1 MKVTH
6 QLSRLEPIV
15 LDPLHGV
22 NEEDWCRPR
31 DEGWSL
37 AQIVEHLAISID
49 VVAASFEECS
59 GGDCTERDATPEQ
72 ALMRHVMLGAG
83 EFPKGMRAPDY
94 TFPSDNPD
102 PELAQANFRMAIERT
117 RALLEDWPEEQQ
129 AGRFLR
135 HPVLGSLNLPEWV
148 RFHYVHCS
156 LHARQIEKWLI
167 WLGAAADQRG
177 AAEQR

>member
-15 LDPLHGV
+15 LNPLHGV
-22 NEEDWCRPR
+22 SDEHWRRPR
-31 DEGWSL
+31 DGQWSL

-49 VVAASFEECS
+49 VVAAGFEGCADGEC
-59 GGDCTERDATPEQ
+59 GQRHATPEQ
-72 ALMRHVMLGAG
+72 ALMRHVLLGAG

-94 TFPSDNPD
+94 SLPSDDPN

-117 RALLEDWPEEQQ
+117 RALVEDWPEEKQIS
-129 AGRFLR
+129 RFLR
-135 HPVLGSLNLPEWV
+135 HPAIGDLNLPEWV

-156 LHARQIEKWLI
+156 LHARQINKWLK
-167 WLGAAADQRG
+167 WLRG
-177 AAEQR
+177 EH

>member
-22 NEEDWCRPR
+22 DPVDWVRQR
-31 DEGWSL
+31 DGQWSL

-49 VVAASFEECS
+49 VVAADFEDLS
-59 GGDCTERDATPEQ
+59 DQSNMARNATPEQ
-72 ALMRHVMLGAG
+72 TLLRHVLLGNG

-102 PELAQANFRMAIERT
+102 PDEAQAAFRMAIERT
-117 RALLEDWPEEQQ
+117 GGLVNDWPEEKQTSV
-129 AGRFLR
+129 FLP
-135 HPVLGSLNLPEWV
+135 HPVIGELNLPEWV

-156 LHARQIEKWLI
+156 LHARQIGKWLM
-167 WLGAAADQRG
+167 WLKRQHGAEG
-177 AAEQR
+177 ES

>member
-22 NEEDWCRPR
+22 TEEDWCRPR

-49 VVAASFEECS
+49 AVAAGFEECS
-59 GGDCTERDATPEQ
+59 GGDCTERQATPEQ

-94 TFPSDNPD
+94 TFPSDDPD

-135 HPVLGSLNLPEWV
+135 HPVIGSLNLPEWV

-167 WLGAAADQRG
+167 WLGAAADER
-177 AAEQR
+177 

>member
-22 NEEDWCRPR
+22 SDEDWCRPR

-37 AQIVEHLAISID
+37 AQIVEHLAISMD
-49 VVAASFEECS
+49 VVAAGFEECS
-59 GGDCTERDATPEQ
+59 GGECTERAATPEQ

-94 TFPSDNPD
+94 TFPSDDPD

-129 AGRFLR
+129 AGQFLR

-167 WLGAAADQRG
+167 WLGAT
-177 AAEQR
+177 AAE

>member
-15 LDPLHGV
+15 LNPLHGV
-22 NEEDWCRPR
+22 SDEYWRRPR
-31 DEGWSL
+31 DGQWSL

-49 VVAASFEECS
+49 VVAAGFEGCADGEC
-59 GGDCTERDATPEQ
+59 RQRHATPEQ
-72 ALMRHVMLGAG
+72 ALMRHVLLGAG

-94 TFPSDNPD
+94 SLPSDDPN

-117 RALLEDWPEEQQ
+117 RALVEDWPEEKQIS
-129 AGRFLR
+129 RFLR
-135 HPVLGSLNLPEWV
+135 HPAIGDLNLPEWV

-156 LHARQIEKWLI
+156 LHARQINKWLK
-167 WLGAAADQRG
+167 WLRG
-177 AAEQR
+177 EH